1 MNSNSVFT
9 DMINEKRL
17 PHAMLLECTDKS
29 VCEKTADYIAQA
41 LVCTSHEKPCGECVP
56 CIKFKDGNHPDVYRL
71 TPEGDS
77 RIIKVD
83 MIRALRDDAYLKPN
97 EAKYKIYIISSADSM
112 NENAQNALLKILEEP
127 PENVFFILT
136 CSSADTLLDTIISR
150 VESYNLNDTE
160 TGALYSANLSEAVL
174 GISRDIADSLC
185 CDKELDLLTALG
197 KLSGIKKDIPAVL
210 DFLTL
215 TVRNACLVQYGIDV
229 PADDADMKAI
239 QSLALQK
246 KRSSLIKLIDKLYNA
261 KEIFAQN
268 VNLNL
273 FITWLCAELR
283 QA

>member
-9 DMINEKRL
+9 DMINENRL
-17 PHAMLLECTDKS
+17 PHAMLLECTDRS

-41 LVCTSHEKPCGECVP
+41 LVCTSRKKPCGECVP
-56 CIKFKDGNHPDVYRL
+56 CIKLRDGNHPDVYRL
-71 TPEGDS
+71 APDGES
-77 RIIKVD
+77 RVIKVD
-83 MIRALRDDAYLKPN
+83 TVRALRDDAYLKPN
-97 EAKYKIYIISSADSM
+97 EAKYKIYIISSADTM

-136 CSSADTLLDTIISR
+136 CNSADAMLDTVLSR
-150 VESYNLNDTE
+150 TVLYNLNDTD
-160 TGALYSANLSEAVL
+160 TAALYCANISEAVL
-174 GISRDIADSLC
+174 SVSKEIAASLC
-185 CDKELDLLTALG
+185 CDKELDLLIALG

-210 DFLTL
+210 DFLTV

-229 PADDADMKAI
+229 PADGTDM
-239 QSLALQK
+239 QTVQRLASEK
-246 KRSSLIKLIDKLYNA
+246 KRSSLIKLIDKLYSA
-261 KEIFAQN
+261 KEKSAQN